1 MHLTP
6 QIFPL
11 KWIHLVFEFGW
22 ILIFLWPTKN
32 SKIALNRRQV
42 VARPSSGENGS
53 SAVVACTQERNV
65 LCRQSFHC
73 SHCVAREEFAAKM
86 PTRWVAGGCSNTPD
100 LENGIALH
108 TIPYFGDNRPQ
119 VKKRPKKWV
128 YFIKQKR
135 AKWEPS
141 KNLPICSVHFK
152 PEDFQCLFAS
162 LPGQGTPSIPRL
174 NRDDFGV
181 VAFPTIHAAGVVIQ
195 PPQPE
200 RSKRKVRW
208 FDTLFHYKVFLLP

>member
-1 MHLTP
+1 MN
-6 QIFPL
+6 PL
-11 KWIHLVFEFGW
+11 SVWIWLNPHFFMAHQKL
-22 ILIFLWPTKN
+22 KN
-32 SKIALNRRQV
+32 SSKSA
-42 VARPSSGENGS
+42 PGCCTTEFWGEWVQRCCGLYP
-53 SAVVACTQERNV
+53 ACT

-73 SHCVAREEFAAKM
+73 SHCVARKEFAAKM

-100 LENGIALH
+100 LENGTALH

-162 LPGQGTPSIPRL
+162 LPGQSTPSIPRL